1 MISLAPRPIEE
12 HLIDDSNLLIGIV
25 LRHPFELSL
34 ALGVHVS
41 IHFVVLDAPIWVS
54 DPEIRGQNLV
64 PRFTGNS
71 KVSFSYDHSLM
82 VACSRGYL
90 R

>member
-1 MISLAPRPIEE
+1 MKALTPQPIEE
-12 HLIDDSNLLIGIV
+12 HLIDDSDLLIGIV
-25 LRHPFELSL
+25 LRHPLELRG
-34 ALGVHVS
+34 ALCVHVAL
-41 IHFVVLDAPIWVS
+41 HFVVLDAPIRVS
-54 DPEIRGQNLV
+54 DPKIRGQNLV